1 MKPEMKGVLYML
13 GMIVI
18 MVVTS
23 MWVAGMSQIH

>member
-1 MKPEMKGVLYML
+1 MKPEMKGVLYMF

-23 MWVAGMSQIH
+23 MWVASMSQIH

>member
-1 MKPEMKGVLYML
+1 MKPEIKGILYMI

-23 MWVAGMSQIH
+23 MWIASISQIH